1 MKKLLTLLTI
11 STLTLS
17 GIVAGGGY
25 LLTNNPNQVLS
36 TNNYQQQKQKE
47 TNPPWKEQPHKYDGT
62 KVTEIGWKTLDDG
75 TVQIE
80 PFKENTT
87 EVPAYLPP
95 FITSLNGAFW
105 DLESSSVKNLDKWD
119 TSKVTDMKFI
129 FYRAKNFNQDISTRE
144 VEVNGK
150 KYKAWN
156 TSNVTD
162 MISVFDGAE
171 KFNQPI
177 GNWNTSNVTDMI
189 GMFSR
194 AKNFNQPIGNW
205 NTSNVTNMASMFSSA
220 YSFNQDIS
228 MWNTSNV
235 RNMYYMFAG
244 ADAFDQDISKW
255 NVNNVT
261 KWDYFNW
268 NYGNYYRP
276 HQIPPKFRNYNPNNT
291 KTLSIALGIVGGVVG
306 ISVLASTIYLYKR
319 KKINQ

>member
-17 GIVAGGGY
+17 GIVAGGSY

-47 TNPPWKEQPHKYDGT
+47 TNPQLKEQPHKYDGT
-62 KVTEIGWKTLDDG
+62 KVTEIGWKTLKDG

-80 PFKENTT
+80 QFKENTT
-87 EVPAYLPP
+87 EVPDYLPP
-95 FITSLNGAFW
+95 FITSLSGAFW
-105 DLESSSVKNLDKWD
+105 HLESSSVKNLDKWD
-119 TSKVTDMKFI
+119 TSKVTNMGNMFFGAYNFNQDISYWNTSNVTNMRGMFTL
-129 FYRAKNFNQDISTRE
+129 ATSFNQDISTRE

-162 MISVFDGAE
+162 MKGMFSSAW

-177 GNWNTSNVTDMI
+177 GNWDTSKVTNM
-189 GMFSR
+189 GNMFFG

-205 NTSNVTNMASMFSSA
+205 NASNVKDMSE
-220 YSFNQDIS
+220 
-228 MWNTSNV
+228 
-235 RNMYYMFAG
+235 MFAG
-244 ADAFDQDISKW
+244 ADAFNQDISNW